1 MTPIPEWIVSLSDA
15 DLIALACLG
24 GQVELFAGL
33 AFPPH
38 VAFLSRC
45 ARREQARRGSD
56 GRVALTNPAFPP
68 AHVTLEAGP
77 K

>member
-1 MTPIPEWIVSLSDA
+1 MTAVPEWIVSLSDA

-38 VAFLSRC
+38 VAHLSRC
-45 ARREQARRGSD
+45 ARREQARRGEG

-68 AHVTLEAGP
+68 AHVTLKSGP

>member
-1 MTPIPEWIVSLSDA
+1 MTLVPEWILALSDA

-68 AHVTLEAGP
+68 ARVTLEAGP

>member
-1 MTPIPEWIVSLSDA
+1 MTLVPEWIVSLSDA

-68 AHVTLEAGP
+68 APVTLEAGP